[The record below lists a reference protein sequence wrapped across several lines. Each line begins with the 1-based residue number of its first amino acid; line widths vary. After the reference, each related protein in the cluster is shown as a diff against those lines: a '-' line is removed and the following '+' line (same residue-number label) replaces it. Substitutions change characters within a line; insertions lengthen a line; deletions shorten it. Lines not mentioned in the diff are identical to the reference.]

1 MEGQYIDLLIQD
13 NDLVLDLSRQ
23 PAPIQDRA
31 SIAQD
36 IAHMIRDSGLLVT
49 LVAERD
55 RLRQRDC
62 IQQLELLVEDDE
74 RLVPGTAQIIEQEP
88 GVYLVT
94 ATTLAFGQIEVSG
107 VKA

>member
-1 MEGQYIDLLIQD
+1 MSEYIDLLIQD

-23 PAPIQDRA
+23 PLLIDDRA

-55 RLRQRDC
+55 RLKQRDC
-62 IQQLELLVEDDE
+62 IQQLELLVENDE
-74 RLVPGTAQIIEQEP
+74 RLVPGTALITQLGP
-88 GVYLVT
+88 GQYLVT
-94 ATTLAFGQIEVSG
+94 ATTLKFGTIEVTF
-107 VKA
+107 

>member
-1 MEGQYIDLLIQD
+1 MSEYVDLLIVN
-13 NDLVLDLSRQ
+13 NDLALDPSRQ
-23 PAPIQDRA
+23 PLLVDDRA
-31 SIAQD
+31 CIAQD

-62 IQQLELLVEDDE
+62 IQQLELLVEDDQ
-74 RLVPGTAQIIEQEP
+74 RLVPGTARITQQEP

-94 ATTLAFGQIEVSG
+94 AKTLKFGSIEVSL
-107 VKA
+107 

>member
-1 MEGQYIDLLIQD
+1 MTLYIDLLIQD
-13 NDLVLDLSRQ
+13 NDLVLDPSRQ
-23 PAPIQDRA
+23 PVLVDDRV

-62 IQQLELLVEDDE
+62 IQQLELLVEADE
-74 RLVPGTAQIIEQEP
+74 RLVPGTARILEQDS

-94 ATTLAFGQIEVSG
+94 ARTVDFGLIEVTL
-107 VKA
+107 